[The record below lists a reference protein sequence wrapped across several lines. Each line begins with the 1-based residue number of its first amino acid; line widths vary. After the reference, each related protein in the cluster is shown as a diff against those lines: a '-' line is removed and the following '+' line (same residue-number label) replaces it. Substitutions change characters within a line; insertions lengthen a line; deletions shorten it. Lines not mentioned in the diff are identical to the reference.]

1 MVQAAPSQTQRV
13 QSVDASQDFG
23 HLIRGAASTVARPT
37 NIDEIQQ
44 LVAVARQGNLKITP
58 RGKGYSQSG
67 QSISLDGIV
76 LDTTYL
82 QQVDIRSVTH
92 QVTCGAG
99 ITWRDLVKA
108 TVPQGL
114 VPCTM
119 PLNLNLT
126 VGGTLS
132 AGGIGSNSHRYG
144 SSTASVL
151 AIEAVT
157 GDAQRRSCSPQDL
170 PDLFDALLGG
180 QGRCGIIA
188 SVTLQLHPFRP
199 RVTLYQLQYDQ
210 LAPWLADQ
218 QTMKTD
224 PAVSHIEGFCLTA
237 PSGQW
242 QYKLNV
248 AIEHDEQPDGGKF
261 ALETLQYDQLLE
273 VSQFA
278 TVDFLARYDGR
289 FQAMQATGDWQLAHP
304 WFECFLPASQATDL
318 IPQILD
324 RLPACFGQG
333 HRVLPICTQNKPKF
347 FMTPDLP
354 EPTLLFAALPTGIC
368 DADIPAARQAIREL
382 NHLIMAAGG
391 RRYLS
396 GWLETTGNDF
406 WQQHF
411 GPVYRDWLAAKQT
424 YDAQT
429 VFGSTLF
436 QGDPVPMLW

>member
-1 MVQAAPSQTQRV
+1 MVQTAPSQTQRV

-37 NIDEIQQ
+37 NIHEIQQ

-76 LDTTYL
+76 LDTAYL
-82 QQVDIRSVTH
+82 QQVEIRPATA

-108 TVPQGL
+108 TVQQGL
-114 VPCTM
+114 LPCTM

-157 GDAQRRSCSPQDL
+157 GDAQRQYCSPQDF

-180 QGRCGIIA
+180 QGRCGIMA
-188 SVTLQLHPFRP
+188 AVTLQLRPFQP
-199 RVTLYQLQYDQ
+199 QVTLYQLQYDR

-218 QTMKTD
+218 QVLKED
-224 PAVSHIEGFCLTA
+224 PVVSHIEGFCLTA
-237 PSGQW
+237 PSGEW
-242 QYKLNV
+242 QYKLNL
-248 AIEHDEQPDGGKF
+248 AIEHDDQPTGGKF
-261 ALETLQYDQLLE
+261 PLDTLQYDHLVG
-273 VSQFA
+273 VSQVP
-278 TVDFLARYDGR
+278 TIDFLARYDSR
-289 FQAMQATGDWQLAHP
+289 FQAMQETGDWQLAHP
-304 WFECFLPASQATDL
+304 WFECFLPASKATEL

-324 RLPACFGQG
+324 RLPACFGEG
-333 HRVLPICTQNKPKF
+333 HRVLPICTAGKPKF
-347 FMTPDLP
+347 FMAPELP
-354 EPTLLFAALPTGIC
+354 EQSLLFAALPTGIR
-368 DADIPAARQAIREL
+368 DADIPVARRAISQL
-382 NHLIMAAGG
+382 NHLVMEAGG

-411 GPVYRDWLAAKQT
+411 GPVYRDWLAAKHQ
-424 YDAQT
+424 YDGQT

-436 QGDPVPMLW
+436 QGDPVPMPL